1 MSNTMWT
8 MLAAL
13 GGELLLVVVVL
24 LAVAFVRSRAQHKR
38 DLEAVRSLVA
48 KIRKGK
54 PEREQKIAAFLEQ
67 RMGLS
72 GDALNQA
79 KVAMLRAELGLLQ
92 RFAGVYRQRDAALA
106 ARFHDDLFAAL
117 EPYHALVASADAG
130 ADVSAAATADALVE
144 PVEARELERLRKEN
158 ARLSDE
164 LQITMETMSR
174 MLNEYSSMFVGGEP
188 DDAAPISA
196 KIGGAAV
203 AAAVAAAAAATA
215 DAQDIDDGIEIAGV
229 VDEPMPA
236 NAADDDVEVAIV
248 NASDLEVAELPEVDV
263 AEDAAANA
271 GVNDPADSIFDEVE
285 RHAGGEADAVAD
297 ADMGNI
303 EIAAADEDPAGDEPA
318 AAVDG
323 SAETELDTA
332 NGPGGEDD
340 EIEAILEQAKSRE
353 TTARSDPA
361 EDVARHAASN
371 TPDAAGEVL
380 AEAPGTLEEGEAE
393 IVDFGD
399 AEAVDDIDDL
409 FDAASG
415 DGSERPSDE
424 AAIEQGSADADP
436 AGDARAQAK
445 SRTGG

>member
-1 MSNTMWT
+1 MST
-8 MLAAL
+8 
-13 GGELLLVVVVL
+13 
-24 LAVAFVRSRAQHKR
+24 
-38 DLEAVRSLVA
+38 EAVS
-48 KIRKGK
+48 
-54 PEREQKIAAFLEQ
+54 
-67 RMGLS
+67 
-72 GDALNQA
+72 
-79 KVAMLRAELGLLQ
+79 
-92 RFAGVYRQRDAALA
+92 
-106 ARFHDDLFAAL
+106 
-117 EPYHALVASADAG
+117 
-130 ADVSAAATADALVE
+130 
-144 PVEARELERLRKEN
+144 VEASELERLRKEN

-203 AAAVAAAAAATA
+203 AVAAAAAAAATA
-215 DAQDIDDGIEIAGV
+215 DAQHIDDGIEIAGV

-236 NAADDDVEVAIV
+236 NTVDDGVEVAIV
-248 NASDLEVAELPEVDV
+248 NASDLEVAKLPEVDV
-263 AEDAAANA
+263 TEDAAANA

-285 RHAGGEADAVAD
+285 RQAGGEADAVAD

-303 EIAAADEDPAGDEPA
+303 EIATADEEPA

-323 SAETELDTA
+323 SAETQLDTA
-332 NGPGGEDD
+332 NGPGGEDA

-353 TTARSDPA
+353 TTARSDPV
-361 EDVARHAASN
+361 EDVATHVTSN

-380 AEAPGTLEEGEAE
+380 VEAPGTLEEGEAE

-415 DGSERPSDE
+415 DGSERPFDE
-424 AAIEQGSADADP
+424 AVIEQGSADADP
-436 AGDARAQAK
+436 AGDAQSQAK
-445 SRTGG
+445 TRTGG

>member
-117 EPYHALVASADAG
+117 EPYHALVASADA
-130 ADVSAAATADALVE
+130 SAAATADALVE

-203 AAAVAAAAAATA
+203 AAAVAAAAAAATA

-263 AEDAAANA
+263 AQDAAANA
-271 GVNDPADSIFDEVE
+271 GVDDPADSICDEVE
-285 RHAGGEADAVAD
+285 RQAGGEADAVAD
-297 ADMGNI
+297 VELGNV
-303 EIAAADEDPAGDEPA
+303 EIAAADEEPAGDEPA

-323 SAETELDTA
+323 SAGTQLDTA
-332 NGPGGEDD
+332 DGPGGEDD
-340 EIEAILEQAKSRE
+340 EIEAILRQAKSRE

-361 EDVARHAASN
+361 EDVARHVTSN

-399 AEAVDDIDDL
+399 AEAFDDIDDL

-415 DGSERPSDE
+415 DGSEGPFDE
-424 AAIEQGSADADP
+424 AAIEQGSADPDP
-436 AGDARAQAK
+436 VGDARAQAK